1 MIPPA
6 QASPGKAGQLLQP
19 CKPANVRT
27 YLCMTRTCR
36 LNSSFDLTEQID
48 IGHRYDDLHRLQ
60 TPVAVRLSGF
70 GQPVTG
76 GGSDKA
82 ISQHSQHCLIR
93 FCKPPKTKRTF
104 HGGHGRH
111 KRHKRHKRGPIKAE
125 RGAE

>member
-1 MIPPA
+1 MTYIDYRPLSLYDSVVLA
-6 QASPGKAGQLLQP
+6 NQL
-19 CKPANVRT
+19 
-27 YLCMTRTCR
+27 
-36 LNSSFDLTEQID
+36 
-48 IGHRYDDLHRLQ
+48 
-60 TPVAVRLSGF
+60 PV
-70 GQPVTG
+70 